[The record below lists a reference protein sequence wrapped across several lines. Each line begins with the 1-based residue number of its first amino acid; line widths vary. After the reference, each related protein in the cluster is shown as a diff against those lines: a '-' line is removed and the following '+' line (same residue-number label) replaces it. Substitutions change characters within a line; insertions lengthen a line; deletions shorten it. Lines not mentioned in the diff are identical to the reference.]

1 MCDDNDDERFVFV
14 FVFVERTDLL
24 LNLPRHILALLPLLL
39 PGDVHA
45 LLGLHLAATAMM
57 MIMIMMTTTMM
68 LTTKRMNER

>member
-1 MCDDNDDERFVFV
+1 MIV

-45 LLGLHLAATAMM
+45 LLSLHLAATAMI
-57 MIMIMMTTTMM
+57 MIMIMMTTTTMM